1 MDGHLDKSD
10 SSFPLSSTNSL
21 RVAQERHQAQPGQQ
35 VYSAE
40 TRDVLAKFIQGDNDE
55 QALKEAQQSLED
67 KVLSQFPIFALN
79 EDYMK
84 SIATII
90 QDKIE
95 RAKVMVK
102 QISSQVYQQQ
112 PRAVD

>member
-1 MDGHLDKSD
+1 M
-10 SSFPLSSTNSL
+10 
-21 RVAQERHQAQPGQQ
+21 
-35 VYSAE
+35 
-40 TRDVLAKFIQGDNDE
+40 LAKFIQGDNDE

-67 KVLSQFPIFALN
+67 RVLSQFPIFALN

-84 SIATII
+84 SIAMII

-102 QISSQVYQQQ
+102 QISGQVYQQQ

>member
-1 MDGHLDKSD
+1 MD
-10 SSFPLSSTNSL
+10 
-21 RVAQERHQAQPGQQ
+21 
-35 VYSAE
+35 
-40 TRDVLAKFIQGDNDE
+40 AKQF
-55 QALKEAQQSLED
+55 LED

-84 SIATII
+84 SIALII

-102 QISSQVYQQQ
+102 QISSQVYQQ
-112 PRAVD
+112 

>member
-1 MDGHLDKSD
+1 M
-10 SSFPLSSTNSL
+10 
-21 RVAQERHQAQPGQQ
+21 E
-35 VYSAE
+35 
-40 TRDVLAKFIQGDNDE
+40 AKQF
-55 QALKEAQQSLED
+55 LED

-84 SIATII
+84 SIALII

-102 QISSQVYQQQ
+102 QISSQVYQQ
-112 PRAVD
+112 